1 VTGSAFVYVSLPP
14 GTAPGATSAAISNA
28 STGTSVTLALVEGGL
43 DPVAVPGNAGDTIA
57 LAIQGG
63 SPASFTLVVPPG
75 LRPSVVRT
83 KPPGR
88 RDQPMLQIVRVVF
101 SEPMDQA
108 TITGDNIRILLN
120 GNPLSGQVQPAA
132 DGLGATLEL
141 DEPLAPL
148 TEYVLVIEAG
158 VTDLDGETLEEAV
171 VVPFTTGTSPE
182 AASTVASVTLDL
194 ETLTALPLESRQLV
208 LMLNAVLRSADGSMI
223 LNQAAEWR
231 SSNAD
236 VAIVTGGL
244 VGFLGVQGLAPEAAV
259 YGTGTGTTVI
269 TASAGGQA
277 ARLTLVIERATLAN
291 VSTAGSFNTADEAPN
306 VQNACF
312 LTPAGVAFC
321 SGMYASVRSSWQE
334 AIQSVPGGHT
344 FAAVSAGEGH
354 ACGITPAGVAY
365 CWGSDGR
372 AGALGAGAL
381 LDNCFPYGSLSGWGC
396 SLTPVPVAG
405 GLIFSQISAG
415 DEYTC
420 GIAADGA
427 AYCWGYN
434 EFGQLGTG
442 NTAPSASPVQVTGG
456 LTFAQISADEAIT
469 CALTTAGEAYCW
481 GPGYLGNGTTN
492 PSLSPVAVAGGLR
505 FTQISAAQDHTCG
518 LTAGGSAY
526 CWGWSP
532 HLATHSLVP
541 VKVTLPSGVTLTHL
555 DSGGYTTCGLTSAG
569 AAWCWG
575 SNIGGPSDLYIA
587 PPTLVPGNLSFATL
601 STGIYASCGITR
613 DNAAYCWNQDK
624 AIVEQPYK
632 VEGQR

>member
-1 VTGSAFVYVSLPP
+1 
-14 GTAPGATSAAISNA
+14 
-28 STGTSVTLALVEGGL
+28 
-43 DPVAVPGNAGDTIA
+43 
-57 LAIQGG
+57 
-63 SPASFTLVVPPG
+63 
-75 LRPSVVRT
+75 
-83 KPPGR
+83 
-88 RDQPMLQIVRVVF
+88 MLQIVRVVF
-101 SEPMDQA
+101 TEPMDPV
-108 TITGDNIRILLN
+108 TITGGTVQILLN
-120 GNPLSGQVQPAA
+120 GNPLSGQVEASA
-132 DGLGATLEL
+132 DGLSATLEL
-141 DEPLAPL
+141 DQPLAPL
-148 TEYVLVIEAG
+148 TEYTLVLGAG
-158 VTDLDGETLEEAV
+158 LTDLDGETLEEAV

-182 AASTVASVTLDL
+182 AASAVASVSLDV
-194 ETLTALPLESRQLV
+194 ETLTTLPLESRQLV
-208 LMLNAVLRSADGSMI
+208 LFLNAVLRSAGGSMI

-231 SSNAD
+231 SSNPDIA
-236 VAIVTGGL
+236 VASGGL
-244 VGFLGVQGLAPEAAV
+244 VGLGFVAGLVPEAAV

-269 TASAGGQA
+269 TASAGGHT
-277 ARLTLVIERATLAN
+277 ARLTLVIERATLAS
-291 VSTAGSFNTADEAPN
+291 VSTAGSTLNTADEAPD

-321 SGMYASVRSSWQE
+321 SGLWYTSVRSSWQE

-344 FAAVSAGEGH
+344 FAAVSAGESH

-381 LDNCFPYGSLSGWGC
+381 LGNCFPYGSITGWGC

-405 GLIFSQISAG
+405 GLTFSQISAG

-420 GIAADGA
+420 GIAAGGA

-442 NTAPSASPVQVTGG
+442 STISSASPVPVTGG

-469 CALTTAGEAYCW
+469 CALTTAGKAYCW
-481 GPGYLGNGTTN
+481 GPGYLGDGTAN
-492 PSLSPVAVAGGLR
+492 PSPSPVAVAGGVR

-518 LTAGGSAY
+518 LTAAGSAH
-526 CWGWSP
+526 CWGWLPELPTHTLSP
-532 HLATHSLVP
+532 VQVA
-541 VKVTLPSGVTLTHL
+541 LPPGVTLTRL
-555 DSGGYTTCGLTSAG
+555 DSGGYTTCGLTAAG

-575 SNIGGPSDLYIA
+575 ANPYSGPDYYVA
-587 PPTLVPGNLSFATL
+587 APTLVPGGLTFATL

-613 DNAAYCWNQDK
+613 DNLAYCWNQDK